1 MTTETERPKR
11 QLRQPTKGRL
21 RDTLAK
27 AADTIAEKN
36 AEIDR
41 LVTELDEADRSEKR
55 IGLMGF
61 WIGVAAALFAS
72 WAASMAVHS

>member
-1 MTTETERPKR
+1 MK
-11 QLRQPTKGRL
+11 QPTKGRL

-41 LVTELDEADRSEKR
+41 L
-55 IGLMGF
+55 
-61 WIGVAAALFAS
+61 AALLDGGEGECTAHIGPWKDRVRVA
-72 WAASMAVHS
+72 WAMLSGGTFKLRARYAIRTDA